1 LRDYRARR
9 CSIRAVSPSVRL
21 AAAHRWW
28 RVESSASCTALRAKW
43 PFLFSRRVSYS
54 AAAAS
59 SVTAALSPVTAST
72 ISLVHQIESLAGVR
86 PPAPAPLPPLC
97 GWLGIQCLYWVG
109 GRCTRGAGGCSRC
122 GVGGIQSS
130 ASGWGE
136 LCSVVCVQKVSGAS
150 ASHRKP
156 SLVTAHA
163 CVHPPSTQASADV
176 STHAER
182 PPSLYRAV
190 QPQRTQGE
198 REVP

>member
-136 LCSVVCVQKVSGAS
+136 LCSVVCAGGRIRLPPKALSGNGA
-150 ASHRKP
+150 R
-156 SLVTAHA
+156 V
-163 CVHPPSTQASADV
+163 CQPSTQASADV